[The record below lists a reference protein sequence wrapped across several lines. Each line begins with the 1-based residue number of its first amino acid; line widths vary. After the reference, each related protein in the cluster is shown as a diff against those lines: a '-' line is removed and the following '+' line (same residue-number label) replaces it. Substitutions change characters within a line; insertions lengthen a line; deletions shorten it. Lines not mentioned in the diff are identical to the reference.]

1 MKNKFLTFL
10 FLFLCVS
17 TVSHASDITHLLGTT
32 GYMIREA
39 MQAGAAKKAPEDYQ
53 KALTL
58 QRQAKDALQ
67 GTKKSGRDLNK
78 CVELTRKAYLHAK
91 KARDLSAPWRYRNS
105 KDNFYKSIGK

>member
-1 MKNKFLTFL
+1 MKKILISFL
-10 FLFLCVS
+10 FLF
-17 TVSHASDITHLLGTT
+17 TFANTAHASEVTHLLGTT

-53 KALTL
+53 KALSL
-58 QRQAKDALQ
+58 QRQAKEAFH

-91 KARDLSAPWRYRNS
+91 KARDESAPWRYHGS
-105 KDNFYKSIGK
+105 KDLFYKSIGK